1 MNLQESISNWRAPVY
16 VRVKRSE
23 ETYQA
28 TADYVTGELERLVK
42 VYNET
47 ENDEQT
53 QRLLRDDID
62 QKLRRYH
69 GYCIKERI
77 GGHYI
82 DKDVD
87 VNDSST
93 WIFEH
98 MVPASS
104 IRDMLIAGIITPE
117 QACNAPICLLSRER
131 DQLLSDK
138 GWRTKTPDEFNF
150 WKRYEYCFDV
160 KDQFETWDGQP
171 ITVNNLQEHFESL
184 GVA

>member
-1 MNLQESISNWRAPVY
+1 MNLQESISNWREPVY

-28 TADYVTGELERLVK
+28 TADYVTAELERLVK

-47 ENDEQT
+47 ENDPQT
-53 QRLLRDDID
+53 ERLLRDDMIE
-62 QKLRRYH
+62 KLRRYH
-69 GYCIKERI
+69 EYCIKERI

-82 DKDVD
+82 DRDIDVG
-87 VNDSST
+87 NSKT
-93 WIFEH
+93 YTFEH
-98 MVPASS
+98 MIPART
-104 IRDMLIAGIITPE
+104 ICNMLKDGLITPI

-138 GWRTKTPDEFNF
+138 GWRTKTPDKFHF
-150 WKRYEYCFDV
+150 WKRYECCFET
-160 KDQFETWDGQP
+160 KNQFETWDGQP